1 MDKKI
6 LCAMLD
12 CSRDGVMRTEELKK
26 FILILKKAGYNSVGL
41 YMEDT
46 YEITAEPYF
55 GYLRGRY
62 TQSELKE
69 INDFGK
75 EHGVTVIPYVQT
87 LAHLGTIFNW
97 QTFRNRVWDCQD
109 IMCIE
114 NPETY
119 KLIDEM
125 FASLRKCFDGEYI
138 NIGMDEANLVGC
150 GNYRWTYGYD
160 GDRVNLIYK
169 HLLKV
174 IDIAKKYAFK
184 PIMWSDMFWRVENKN
199 LKEFIPKDVILC
211 HWDYYRDKKK
221 LIDNDL
227 KKHFAVTDK
236 VAFAGGAWTWSGF
249 APQNRWSIKSMK
261 EAMKSCREY
270 GVNNVTITMWGDFGS
285 ECSFYSVLPS
295 LFYCAEKYLYDT
307 KDVDIKVKFEKLFG
321 IKFNDF
327 LALDEPNYIKNND
340 SLTGN
345 PSKYGLFNDPLYGKF
360 DYHISDGD
368 GNEFKRI
375 TKKIAR
381 VEKRAGEYAYLFE
394 NMKRLS
400 KAMEI
405 KYDLGVKTRAAYAE
419 KNREQLAYIADKL
432 YPECIRRVDSFYESF
447 KSVWEK
453 EKKPFGFEVHDI
465 RFGGLVRRLNHCRK
479 TIKDYLSGKIEKI
492 EELEMQLLSFDG
504 STEKSAGFNVQN
516 YVDIVTAN
524 IL

>member
-1 MDKKI
+1 
-6 LCAMLD
+6 
-12 CSRDGVMRTEELKK
+12 
-26 FILILKKAGYNSVGL
+26 
-41 YMEDT
+41 
-46 YEITAEPYF
+46 
-55 GYLRGRY
+55 
-62 TQSELKE
+62 
-69 INDFGK
+69 
-75 EHGVTVIPYVQT
+75 
-87 LAHLGTIFNW
+87 
-97 QTFRNRVWDCQD
+97 
-109 IMCIE
+109 
-114 NPETY
+114 
-119 KLIDEM
+119 
-125 FASLRKCFDGEYI
+125 
-138 NIGMDEANLVGC
+138 
-150 GNYRWTYGYD
+150 
-160 GDRVNLIYK
+160 
-169 HLLKV
+169 
-174 IDIAKKYAFK
+174 
-184 PIMWSDMFWRVENKN
+184 
-199 LKEFIPKDVILC
+199 
-211 HWDYYRDKKK
+211 
-221 LIDNDL
+221 
-227 KKHFAVTDK
+227 
-236 VAFAGGAWTWSGF
+236 
-249 APQNRWSIKSMK
+249 
-261 EAMKSCREY
+261 
-270 GVNNVTITMWGDFGS
+270 MWGDFGS

-307 KDVDIKVKFEKLFG
+307 KDIDIKVKFEKLFG

-345 PSKYGLFNDPLYGKF
+345 PSKYGLFNDPLYGKL

-492 EELEMQLLSFDG
+492 EELEMPLLSFDG
-504 STEKSAGFNVQN
+504 ATEKSAGFNVQN